1 MHVGLDK
8 LTAHLRTHWRGAR
21 IGLLC
26 HAASTTSTGQHAI
39 GLLAR
44 NSHWYLTTLFGPEHG
59 ATTTAEDMEG
69 VASVRDAA
77 TGLPL
82 YSLYGDSPRS
92 LKPTAAMLAHLDALV
107 IDLQDI
113 GTRYYTYIYT
123 MTLCMKACAKLGR
136 AVIVCDRPNPIDG
149 VTVEGP
155 LGAPGFE
162 SFVGLFP
169 LPVRHGMTIGEI
181 ARYVN
186 ATRQV
191 GAALTVLPME
201 GWNRASYGDQTGLP
215 WINPSPN
222 MRSLTAALLYPG
234 MCLLEATN
242 VAEGRG
248 TATPFEHC
256 GAPWIDGAA
265 LAAMPRAYECAGV
278 TCTPTTFVP
287 TARKYAG
294 QRCHGIRCTV
304 TDRTTFRPYAFGLA
318 LLHAVI
324 TSQQGFRW
332 RNPSGPLPDDGP
344 YEFVI
349 DRPAIDLL
357 TGSDAVR
364 AALDQRAPWPTLRAL
379 ADGPSAEFL
388 QRRTQHLLYGGG

>member
-1 MHVGLDK
+1 MRLGIDQ

-26 HAASTTSTGQHAI
+26 HAASVTSAAQHAT
-39 GLLAR
+39 GLLAK

-59 ATTTAEDMEG
+59 ATAQAEDMEG
-69 VASVRDAA
+69 VASVRDPA

-123 MTLCMKACAKLGR
+123 MTLCLKACATLGR

-149 VTVEGP
+149 VTMEGP
-155 LGAPGFE
+155 LGAAGFE

-169 LPVRHGMTIGEI
+169 LPVRHAMTIGEV

-186 ATRQV
+186 ATRQI

-201 GWNRASYGDQTGLP
+201 GWQRHQYWDHTGLS
-215 WINPSPN
+215 WTNPSPN
-222 MRSLTAALLYPG
+222 MRSLAAALLYPG
-234 MCLLEATN
+234 LCLLEATN

-256 GAPWIDGAA
+256 GAPWIDGKA
-265 LAAMPRAYECAGV
+265 LAAQLRTYECAGV
-278 TCTPTTFVP
+278 SFTPATFTP

-304 TDRTTFRPYAFGLA
+304 TDRATFRPYAFGLA
-318 LLHAVI
+318 LLHAI
-324 TSQQGFRW
+324 ATTQPGLRW
-332 RNPSGPLPDDGP
+332 RDPAGPPPDDGP
-344 YEFVI
+344 YEFVA

-357 TGSDAVR
+357 TGSATVR
-364 AALDQRAPWPTLRAL
+364 ELLDQRAPWPTLRAL

-388 QRRTQHLLYGGG
+388 AQRTHYLLYGGG